1 MTPLP
6 PTPPVRRWSLPRP
19 RSLRWQLLA
28 GIVLPIAVFV
38 AFDAWSTYHRVLDA
52 LNTAYDRSL
61 LASARSIGE
70 LLQPVGQ
77 DLKVEVPYTALEIF
91 EAGSE
96 GRMVYRVT
104 GPRGEFLS
112 GYVDL
117 PRYTRRPP
125 QRPPY
130 AALVDFYDAEYG
142 GERVRM
148 AALYQPVAGPQLRGV
163 ALVQVAETL
172 EIRERHAR
180 AVLTETLLRH
190 ALMIAVVGAVA
201 AVVVARALRP
211 VNRLRDAVSARHE
224 QDLSG
229 LDTPGL
235 PTELH
240 PVTAAMNDL
249 MARLAGLIGHQ
260 RQFVRDASHQLR
272 TPLAVLKTQVQ
283 SGLSGHV
290 GKRETLEAMHDTID
304 RAIRLS
310 NQMLALAKVEQV
322 HQQDAAH
329 PLDLCEPVREVALD
343 LAPLVADKALDF
355 ELDADQ
361 PVTVVGH
368 AWMLRE
374 LTRNLLHNALR
385 ATPAGG
391 SLLVRVES
399 VAGHARLRVRDSG
412 PGLPPARR
420 AHLFEPFHTG
430 GPSSGTSGSSLGL
443 AICRQICERL
453 GGEIRLDNRG
463 DDAAPQGLDA
473 IVTLPLAPSAS
484 PASRTAAPTQG
495 AQATQSPP

>member
-1 MTPLP
+1 MTAAPRP
-6 PTPPVRRWSLPRP
+6 ARRWPLPRP
-19 RSLRWQLLA
+19 GSLRWRLLA
-28 GIVLPIAVFV
+28 GIVLPIAGFLAV
-38 AFDAWSTYHRVLDA
+38 DAWSTYHRLLDA

-77 DLKVEVPYTALEIF
+77 GLKVEVPYTALEIF
-91 EAGSE
+91 EAGNE
-96 GRMVYRVT
+96 GRMVYRVS
-104 GPRGEFLS
+104 GPQGEFLS
-112 GYVDL
+112 GYADL
-117 PRYTRRPP
+117 PLYTRRPP

-148 AALYQPVAGPQLRGV
+148 AALYQPVAGPQMRGV

-180 AVLTETLLRH
+180 TMLVETLLRH

-201 AVVVARALRP
+201 AVVVAQALRP
-211 VNRLRDAVSARHE
+211 VNRLRDAVSARDE
-224 QDLSG
+224 RDLSA

-249 MARLAGLIGHQ
+249 MARLAGLIEHQ

-290 GKRETLEAMHDTID
+290 GERETLQAMHGTID
-304 RAIRLS
+304 RAIRLA

-322 HQQDAAH
+322 HHQDAPQ

-343 LAPLVADKALDF
+343 LAPLIADKDLDF

-361 PVTVVGH
+361 PVIVTGH

-374 LTRNLLHNALR
+374 LTRNLLHNAIR

-391 SLLVRVES
+391 ALRLRVDQ
-399 VAGHARLRVRDSG
+399 VAGSARLRVRDSG
-412 PGLPPARR
+412 PGLAATQRVR
-420 AHLFEPFHTG
+420 IFEPFHTSSAASG
-430 GPSSGTSGSSLGL
+430 GSGSGLGL

-453 GGEIRLDNRG
+453 GGEIRLVNRG
-463 DDAAPQGLDA
+463 DEAAPLGLDA
-473 IVTLPLAPSAS
+473 IVTLPMR
-484 PASRTAAPTQG
+484 PA
-495 AQATQSPP
+495 ATQSLP